1 MASAEENMVIVRRIL
16 SGIDNNN
23 NNLPEVM
30 SELGFE
36 VTKSTEKSTEW
47 TLKEPDKQ

>member
-16 SGIDNNN
+16 SGIDS

-47 TLKEPDKQ
+47 TLKELNKQ

>member
-1 MASAEENMVIVRRIL
+1 MASAEENMVIVRKIL
-16 SGIDNNN
+16 SGIDN

-47 TLKEPDKQ
+47 SLKEPDK

>member
-1 MASAEENMVIVRRIL
+1 MASSEENMVIVRHIL
-16 SGIDNNN
+16 SGIDN

-36 VTKSTEKSTEW
+36 VTKSTDKSTEW
-47 TLKEPDKQ
+47 SLKESE

>member
-1 MASAEENMVIVRRIL
+1 MASAEENMVIFRRIL
-16 SGIDNNN
+16 SGIDN

-47 TLKEPDKQ
+47 ALKESEQT